1 MSALADVISVILVAI
16 AALHGAWAL
25 RIWWPLGDEADLA
38 RAPVGTRDITKMPS
52 PAACWAVVLVLL
64 AGALWLQLPRDAG
77 GLRGAVV
84 LAGLGVMTLA
94 FLARGVA
101 AYVPA
106 LRRFGPEEP
115 FATLDRRYY
124 APLCLALAAGTA
136 AVLLSG
142 AP

>member
-1 MSALADVISVILVAI
+1 MTLLADLISVILVAI
-16 AALHGAWAL
+16 AALHGLWAL
-25 RIWWPLGDEADLA
+25 RIWWPLRDEAGLA
-38 RAPVGTRDITKMPS
+38 RAAVGTRGITHMPS
-52 PAACWAVVLVLL
+52 PAACWTVVLVLL
-64 AGALWLQLPRDAG
+64 TGALWLQLPLGAG
-77 GLRGAVV
+77 GLRGALVP
-84 LAGLGVMTLA
+84 LGLGIMTLA

-124 APLCLALAAGTA
+124 APLCIALAAGTA